1 MYNRSAAIYDA
12 IYGAMHKDYA
22 GETRKLEAFIRAHKQ
37 SDGNTLLDVGC
48 GTGAHIAY
56 LREHFQVEG
65 LDSSEQMLAEAQA
78 KLPAVC
84 FHQADMADF
93 QLDHPFDVVT
103 CLFSAI
109 GYARTLPRLFQ
120 TLACFARHLKPGG
133 VALVEPWFGPGILDT
148 GKVHAVFVDDP
159 ELKIARMNI
168 NRIEGRRSFLDFHY
182 QVGTPDGIET
192 FGETHELGLFTD
204 EEYLQA
210 FTDAGLQ
217 VIHDETGLDG
227 RGIYI
232 GMKDASHP

>member
-22 GETRKLEAFIRAHKQ
+22 GETRKLEAFIRAYKH
-37 SDGNTLLDVGC
+37 SDGNSLLDVGC
-48 GTGAHIAY
+48 GTAAHIAY
-56 LREHFQVEG
+56 LREYFQVEG
-65 LDSSEQMLAEAQA
+65 LDSSEQMLAQA
-78 KLPAVC
+78 RAKFPGVR

-93 QLDHPFDVVT
+93 QLDRQFDVIT
-103 CLFSAI
+103 CLFSAV
-109 GYARTLPRLFQ
+109 GYAQTLPRLSQ
-120 TLACFARHLKPGG
+120 ALATFAAHLKPGG
-133 VALVEPWFGPGILDT
+133 VALVEPWFGPGDLDT
-148 GKVHAVFVDDP
+148 GKVHAVFVDEPD
-159 ELKIARMNI
+159 LKVARMNI

-192 FGETHELGLFTD
+192 FCETHELGLFTG

-210 FTDAGLQ
+210 FTEAGLK

-232 GMKDASHP
+232 GMKGDK